1 MTWHLNLIEEAEYVT
16 EGPERLQG
24 SQVKENRTTQISNL
38 IKQHFSEVRRCFS
51 GRNLR
56 FFYPKHGVTVIEGC
70 VSEVSSLHFIRRE
83 IDE

>member
-1 MTWHLNLIEEAEYVT
+1 MFITQSFKKSLIVEQF
-16 EGPERLQG
+16 QG
-24 SQVKENRTTQISNL
+24 NYL
-38 IKQHFSEVRRCFS
+38 KQNFSEVRRCFS

-56 FFYPKHGVTVIEGC
+56 FFYPKHGVTVIQGC